1 MSSRRKPTPT
11 DDLPARLSQPARR
24 ALLAAGYTRLE
35 QLTQVSA
42 RDLLKLHGVGPSSLP
57 TLRAAL
63 AEHGWS
69 LAGEE
74 DA

>member
-1 MSSRRKPTPT
+1 MSTRRKPTPT
-11 DDLPARLSQPARR
+11 DDFPARLSGPARR

-42 RDLLKLHGVGPSSLP
+42 HDLLQLHGVGPASLP

-63 AEHGWS
+63 ADRGWS